1 MHCCACVAQESGFGR
16 RGQGGTKFGATSCT
30 TTRKA
35 PHKYVHYAGPAL
47 PDYYYRARPL
57 QSEYKEQSF
66 PHPLYPGSAS
76 LSLLSVLFFVPKA
89 TIDRRRF
96 LRRERG
102 KEYPGGEGRQQ
113 PKVAGEEDGRKE
125 GCFTQPATHPR
136 EESNLRKQAPRRR
149 LRWRERRR
157 RQRLRSLQEGR
168 EEDLKPYCT
177 LSRAMWSS
185 LTEPMAS
192 QRPWMEAEALVQPIS
207 PLFSNIGGQRS
218 SSLASPLYAT
228 QDAATS
234 VGKGTHSLPC

>member
-1 MHCCACVAQESGFGR
+1 MLLVVQLRGKRRTSTYTTLVQPSLTTTTVHDRCRVNIKSRASPIHSTPAPPLSLFSRSCSSSSRRRQSIAAASCVAKG
-16 RGQGGTKFGATSCT
+16 
-30 TTRKA
+30 
-35 PHKYVHYAGPAL
+35 
-47 PDYYYRARPL
+47 
-57 QSEYKEQSF
+57 
-66 PHPLYPGSAS
+66 
-76 LSLLSVLFFVPKA
+76 
-89 TIDRRRF
+89 
-96 LRRERG
+96 G

>member
-1 MHCCACVAQESGFGR
+1 MLLVVQLRGKRRTSTYTTLVQPSLTTTAVHDRCRVNIKSRASPIHSTPAPPLSLFSRSCSSSSRRRQSIAAASCVAKGGKNIQAERGGSSQKWRGR
-16 RGQGGTKFGATSCT
+16 RT
-30 TTRKA
+30 
-35 PHKYVHYAGPAL
+35 
-47 PDYYYRARPL
+47 
-57 QSEYKEQSF
+57 
-66 PHPLYPGSAS
+66 
-76 LSLLSVLFFVPKA
+76 
-89 TIDRRRF
+89 
-96 LRRERG
+96 
-102 KEYPGGEGRQQ
+102 EGRKGASPSQLHS
-113 PKVAGEEDGRKE
+113 
-125 GCFTQPATHPR
+125 THPR